1 MHVSVHDVGVCM
13 CVCAHTGL
21 CALVC
26 LSVCA
31 CVFAHSLSVDLW
43 VLWLASDLPFL
54 LCRPSFYTFSVAE
67 LPRIMSFPLLF
78 PSHGFGALLPV
89 CVVVSTRPLQGSR
102 FVWPEY

>member
-1 MHVSVHDVGVCM
+1 M
-13 CVCAHTGL
+13 CARARA
-21 CALVC
+21 CALSSVC
-26 LSVCA
+26 VSVCA
-31 CVFAHSLSVDLW
+31 CVCAHSLSVDLW

-78 PSHGFGALLPV
+78 PSRGFGALLPV